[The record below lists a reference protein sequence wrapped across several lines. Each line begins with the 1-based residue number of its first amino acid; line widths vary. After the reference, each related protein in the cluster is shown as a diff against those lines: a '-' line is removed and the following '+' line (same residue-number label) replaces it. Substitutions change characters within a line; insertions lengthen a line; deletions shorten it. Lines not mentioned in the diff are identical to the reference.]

1 MVLETLSQETL
12 NFYAPRF
19 IVEIENQTLNAIIS
33 KAIIDVNI
41 EEKIDEGASFQL
53 TLHDEFDLNTQEF
66 KWLDHELLNVG
77 NTISIKI
84 GYGKNP
90 YTMIMGNIT
99 SLEPSFF
106 SGETPTINIGGQD
119 LSYDYMKRTTPERT
133 FINKTYSE
141 VAQIIASEAGL
152 LPIVD
157 ETSNYRETVR
167 KNNDETYYVFLQR
180 LQREIGYE
188 FSLEGQI
195 MYFIKP
201 VDDRTE
207 ILTLELGKD
216 IISFRP
222 RIRTSGLVSEVEV
235 RGHNPR
241 DPNTP
246 IVGRAVAGSE
256 RSQESGRRTASQI
269 TQERHGEVRKVITD
283 VIVNSVDHANSIAS
297 AELNKLSDTLIEG
310 DVECIGIPQIRTG
323 VNIRI
328 KKLGNRFS
336 GKYYVKQTTHTINE
350 SGYRTRFKV
359 KRNAI

>member
-1 MVLETLSQETL
+1 MVLETLSKETL

-19 IVEIENQTLNAIIS
+19 IVEIENQPPNFIMS
-33 KAIIDVNI
+33 KAIIDVTI
-41 EEKIDEGASFQL
+41 EEKINEGASFQL
-53 TLHDEFDLNTQEF
+53 TLHDEFDLTTQEF
-66 KWLDHELLNVG
+66 KWLDHKDFDVG
-77 NTISIKI
+77 NKITIKM
-84 GYGKNP
+84 GYENDLP
-90 YTMIMGNIT
+90 VMMMGVIT

-106 SGETPTINIGGQD
+106 SSETPTISIGGQD

-133 FINKTYSE
+133 FVDKSYSE
-141 VAQIIASEAGL
+141 IARIIADEAGL

-157 ETSNYRETVR
+157 ETSNYRESVR

-180 LQREIGYE
+180 LQREIDYE
-188 FSLEGQI
+188 FSLEGQT

-201 VDDRTE
+201 VDDRKE

-222 RIRTSGLVSEVEV
+222 RIRTSGCVSEVEV

-241 DPNTP
+241 DPSTA
-246 IVGRAVAGSE
+246 IVGRAAAGSE

-269 TQERHGEVRKVITD
+269 TQERHGEVRRVITD
-283 VIVNSVDHANSIAS
+283 VIVNSVEHANSIAR

-310 DVECIGIPQIRTG
+310 DVECVGIPQIRTG

-328 KKLGNRFS
+328 KKLGSRFS

-350 SGYRTRFKV
+350 SGYRTRFEV
-359 KRNAI
+359 KRNAL

>member
-1 MVLETLSQETL
+1 VVLETLSKETL

-19 IVEIENQTLNAIIS
+19 IVEIENKPLNSIMS
-33 KAIIDVNI
+33 KAIIDVTV

-66 KWLDHELLNVG
+66 KWLDHKDFNVG
-77 NTISIKI
+77 NKVTIKM
-84 GYGKNP
+84 GYENNL
-90 YTMIMGNIT
+90 YIMVMGVIT

-106 SGETPTINIGGQD
+106 SSEIPTISIGGQD

-133 FINKTYSE
+133 FVDKTYSE
-141 VAQIIASEAGL
+141 VARIIASEAGL

-167 KNNDETYYVFLQR
+167 KNNDESYYVFLQR
-180 LQREIGYE
+180 LQREIDYE
-188 FSLEGQI
+188 FNLKGQT
-195 MYFIKP
+195 MYFTKP

-222 RIRTSGLVSEVEV
+222 RIRTSGCVSEVEV

-256 RSQESGRRTASQI
+256 RSQEGGRRTASQI
-269 TQERHGEVRKVITD
+269 VEERHGEVRRVITD
-283 VIVNSVDHANSIAS
+283 VIVNSVEHANSIAR

-310 DVECIGIPQIRTG
+310 DVECVGIPQIRTG
-323 VNIRI
+323 VNISFE
-328 KKLGNRFS
+328 KLGSRFS
-336 GKYYVKQTTHTINE
+336 KKYYVIQTTHTINE
-350 SGYRTRFKV
+350 SGYRTRFQV
-359 KRNAI
+359 KRNAE